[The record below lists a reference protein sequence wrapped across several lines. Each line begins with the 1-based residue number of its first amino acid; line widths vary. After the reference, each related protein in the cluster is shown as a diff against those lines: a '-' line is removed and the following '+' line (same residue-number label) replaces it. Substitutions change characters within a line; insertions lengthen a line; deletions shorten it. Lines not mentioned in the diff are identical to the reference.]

1 MHHENTILKYLIL
14 LILTATLNYNCT
26 DKNNSSNKNLVDAFK
41 PLESTW
47 QSRFYIY
54 EDSLGQR
61 EGEAQPKNISYDYLR
76 SFPIKL
82 KSVIEA
88 MYIYKSENP
97 SLQKGEI
104 LDSYLSINGTIK
116 TVKSKAINKIENAE
130 LKCIVTKPNK
140 TVIHDSEYLGDNTIR
155 WHRKL
160 NNPLK
165 IKYFRETV
173 VLP

>member
-61 EGEAQPKNISYDYLR
+61 EGEAQPKNISYDYLQ
-76 SFPIKL
+76 SLPIKL

-88 MYIYKSENP
+88 MHI
-97 SLQKGEI
+97 
-104 LDSYLSINGTIK
+104 
-116 TVKSKAINKIENAE
+116 
-130 LKCIVTKPNK
+130 
-140 TVIHDSEYLGDNTIR
+140 
-155 WHRKL
+155 
-160 NNPLK
+160 
-165 IKYFRETV
+165 
-173 VLP
+173 